1 MSYSTSEST
10 ITTVAEAVDKAD
22 AALRRLH
29 RDAENIIARLDG
41 SLAGA
46 AAAETEIDTN
56 APGSDLWTRL
66 KERKD
71 AIKTDMQTIKTAA
84 ETIEAAIQA
93 NLP

>member
-1 MSYSTSEST
+1 MSYSTSESKVNE
-10 ITTVAEAVDKAD
+10 VAEAVDKAD

-41 SLAGA
+41 VLAGA
-46 AAAETEIDTN
+46 GDAETEIDTN

-71 AIKTDMQTIKTAA
+71 TIKTDMQSVKTAA
-84 ETIEAAIQA
+84 ETIEAGIQA